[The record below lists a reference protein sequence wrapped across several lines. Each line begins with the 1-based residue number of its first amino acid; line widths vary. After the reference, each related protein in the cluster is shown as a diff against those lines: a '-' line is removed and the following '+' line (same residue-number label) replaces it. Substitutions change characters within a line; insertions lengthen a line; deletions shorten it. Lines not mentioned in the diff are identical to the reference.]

1 MLQYQI
7 KAEEER
13 STHFL
18 AIRVTDPEL
27 VANLCRV
34 QDSIVALDSNLRDC
48 CIKPGLFH
56 ITIDQ
61 LRLEGPERVLRAM
74 MERLRPVVEEM
85 FEDQASA
92 ILDIDGLGNFG
103 QRVVY
108 AKVTHR
114 LLFFSFQFT
123 FPPLVKVFSLS
134 PITLSPVQV
143 LPRSQSWFTALVE
156 ACKEAIS
163 ADAPLVIAL
172 QSF

>member
-114 LLFFSFQFT
+114 LLFFLISIHISSSGKGFFSFTHHSFSCSGVAKE
-123 FPPLVKVFSLS
+123 PVLVYCLGGGM
-134 PITLSPVQV
+134 
-143 LPRSQSWFTALVE
+143 
-156 ACKEAIS
+156 
-163 ADAPLVIAL
+163 
-172 QSF
+172 

>member
-85 FEDQASA
+85 FQDQASA
-92 ILDIDGLGNFG
+92 ILEIDGLGNFG

-114 LLFFSFQFT
+114 LLFF
-123 FPPLVKVFSLS
+123 L
-134 PITLSPVQV
+134 
-143 LPRSQSWFTALVE
+143 
-156 ACKEAIS
+156 IS
-163 ADAPLVIAL
+163 IHIFFLW
-172 QSF
+172 

>member
-114 LLFFSFQFT
+114 LLFFSHFNSHF
-123 FPPLVKVFSLS
+123 LLFSLS

>member
-1 MLQYQI
+1 MCFNT

-18 AIRVTDPEL
+18 AIKVTDPKL

-34 QDSIVALDSNLRDC
+34 QDSIAALDSNLRDC
-48 CIKPGLFH
+48 CTKPGLFH
-56 ITIDQ
+56 ITIDH
-61 LRLEGPERVLRAM
+61 LEGPERVLRAM

-85 FEDQASA
+85 FQDQASA
-92 ILDIDGLGNFG
+92 ILEIDGLGNFG

-156 ACKEAIS
+156 ACKEAIT

-172 QSF
+172 QSI